1 MYLPRIRTKT
11 PPHPLGIPE
20 GLNCKTYCRAI
31 FKNLLTLYLPRSRT
45 KTPPHPLRNPEGL
58 NCKTYC
64 RAICEKRIA
73 LYLPRIR
80 TKTPPHPLGIPEALN
95 WRTYCRAVSEKE
107 SPCIHHGAAQTPPV
121 SAWNSRPSRMH
132 RTSFS
137 RTVVYIF
144 SGICH
149 CASTLSAS
157 TSPPCSPPVP
167 GAASNWALR
176 PTLPE
181 LFVHAWRRQA
191 WTKSLNRPRPT
202 PALLSRRGKKWG
214 SLGGCSVRRCLCWAA
229 RFCFFSFRTSPLADR

>member
-1 MYLPRIRTKT
+1 M
-11 PPHPLGIPE
+11 
-20 GLNCKTYCRAI
+20 
-31 FKNLLTLYLPRSRT
+31 
-45 KTPPHPLRNPEGL
+45 
-58 NCKTYC
+58 
-64 RAICEKRIA
+64 
-73 LYLPRIR
+73 YLPRIR

-176 PTLPE
+176 PTLPK